1 MTQKNNSIRSAF
13 QNAFNGFRSVLNS
26 EKNARIHLIAT
37 ILVIILASILRVSLT
52 AWLWLCLA
60 IVLVWMAELF
70 NTAVEKICD
79 LVEPNHNLVIQASKD
94 MAAAGVLLAALFS
107 VVVGL
112 VIFLPPLIENFKKLF

>member
-37 ILVIILASILRVSLT
+37 ILVIILASILLVSLT

-79 LVEPNHNLVIQASKD
+79 LIEPNHNLVIKASKD

>member
-1 MTQKNNSIRSAF
+1 
-13 QNAFNGFRSVLNS
+13 
-26 EKNARIHLIAT
+26 
-37 ILVIILASILRVSLT
+37 
-52 AWLWLCLA
+52 
-60 IVLVWMAELF
+60 MAELF

-79 LVEPNHNLVIQASKD
+79 LIEPNHNLVIKASKD